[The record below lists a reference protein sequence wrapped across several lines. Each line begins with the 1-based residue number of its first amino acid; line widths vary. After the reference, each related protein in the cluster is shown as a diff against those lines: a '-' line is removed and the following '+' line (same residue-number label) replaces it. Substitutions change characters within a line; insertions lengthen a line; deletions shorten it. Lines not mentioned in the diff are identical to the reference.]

1 MKKLSFLVAALCATT
16 VFANAQT
23 VDQVYKTALFAPA
36 NNSEG
41 VQDYTS
47 TWTSTNAGFTVSIAN
62 FNNNN
67 SGWNGLIKCGSK
79 NAASVATIATKE
91 AIDQAITK
99 VVITFGSV
107 TATNLNSAK
116 LIVASN
122 DGFTENKQEIDITVE
137 KGEVACAVT
146 TPTENMFYKLTFDC
160 KKGSSNGF
168 VEISQIEYYV
178 TVPPTDATEVVLSET
193 ALDLEQYKYVT
204 LTTTPTPANATDAWT
219 WASDNEEVATVT
231 QKGKV
236 TIVAATGTA
245 NITVTSQTTA
255 TVTATCAI
263 TAKAATPITCAEAAA
278 KAQAVS
284 ANNEIAA
291 GGMYVIR
298 GYVTKIQTAYSA
310 TNGYLTVWMDDKA
323 DGGQAF
329 EAYKAVPVDED
340 AKGAG
345 VGDYVEVIGDITK
358 YGTTYETSA
367 GASLSI
373 IKKATPTALEQVELS
388 AIYAVG
394 GTIEGIGA
402 AGRIFTVSGMDVT
415 SQNGSLTSGIYIVK
429 LGEQTQKIA
438 VK

>member
-23 VDQVYKTALFAPA
+23 VDQVYKTALFASA
-36 NNSEG
+36 NNSKG
-41 VQDYTS
+41 VQDYVS
-47 TWTSTNAGFTVSIAN
+47 TWTSTNDGFTVSIAN

-67 SGWNGLIKCGSK
+67 NGWSGSIKCGSK
-79 NAASVATIATKE
+79 KFASVATIATTA

-99 VVITFGSV
+99 VVITFGAV

-122 DGFTENKQEIDITVE
+122 NDFTENKQEIDITVE

-160 KKGSSNGF
+160 KQGSSNGF
-168 VEISQIEYYV
+168 IEISKIEYYV
-178 TVPPTDATEVVLSET
+178 TVPPTNATEVVLSET
-193 ALDLEQYKYVT
+193 ALELEQYKYVT
-204 LTTTPTPANATDAWT
+204 LTATPTPAEATDEWE
-219 WASDNEEVATVT
+219 WASDNEDVATVT
-231 QKGKV
+231 QNGKV
-236 TIVAATGTA
+236 TIVAATGSA
-245 NITVTSQTTA
+245 NITVTSKTTS
-255 TVTATCAI
+255 TVSATCAI

-310 TNGYLTVWMDDKA
+310 TDGNLTVWMDDTA
-323 DGGQAF
+323 DGGQVF
-329 EAYKAVPVDED
+329 EAYKAVPVDEAAQD
-340 AKGAG
+340 AG

-367 GASLSI
+367 GGSLSI

-388 AIYAVG
+388 AIYANG
-394 GTIEGIGA
+394 STIEGIGA

-438 VK
+438 IK